1 MFCVF
6 VLVKYEK
13 NKEFKTDL
21 MTSFILL
28 PELQD
33 QKARV
38 GRLKARA
45 EAMKPR
51 DE

>member
-33 QKARV
+33 QKQEL
-38 GRLKARA
+38 G
-45 EAMKPR
+45 
-51 DE
+51 D

>member
-13 NKEFKTDL
+13 NKKFKTDL

-45 EAMKPR
+45 EAIKLHY
-51 DE
+51 

>member
-13 NKEFKTDL
+13 NKKFKTDL

-28 PELQD
+28 PELQV
-33 QKARV
+33 QKQEF
-38 GRLKARA
+38 G
-45 EAMKPR
+45 
-51 DE
+51 D